1 MILNIEVLI
10 SFIIATATLAFSP
23 GPDNIFVLIQSATHG
38 KKSGFALVSGLM
50 SGCFVH
56 TSLVAFGLS
65 AFIQANEKLYW
76 ILKVF
81 GTAYMLFL
89 AFKVYKSK
97 QNFTKLTAEV
107 SQKRFFQLYKQ
118 GFIMNVLNPKVSIFF
133 LAFFP
138 AFVFSDSISLFKQF
152 YVLGFLFVLTSF
164 VVFSSYVILSGFL
177 SKLFFNSPKKIKL
190 LKRLQAGFFI
200 GIAVVILRG

>member
-1 MILNIEVLI
+1 MNIEVLI

-23 GPDNIFVLIQSATHG
+23 GPDNIFVLIQSATYG
-38 KKSGFALVSGLM
+38 KKYGFAVVCGLM
-50 SGCFVH
+50 SGCLVH

-65 AFIQANEKLYW
+65 AFIQSNEKLYW

-81 GTAYMLFL
+81 GAAYMLFL

-97 QNFTKLTAEV
+97 QNLSPLTTEV
-107 SQKRFFQLYKQ
+107 SQKKIIQLFKQ

-138 AFVFSDSISLFKQF
+138 AFIFSDSISLFKQF
-152 YVLGFLFVLTSF
+152 YVLGFLFIITSF
-164 VVFSSYVILSGFL
+164 VVFSSFVILSGFF
-177 SKLFFNSPKKIKL
+177 SKLFLNSSKKIKL
-190 LKRLQAGFFI
+190 LKRLQVGFFI
-200 GIAVVILRG
+200 GIAVLILRG

>member
-1 MILNIEVLI
+1 MNIEVLI

-23 GPDNIFVLIQSATHG
+23 GPDNIFVLIQSATYG
-38 KKSGFALVSGLM
+38 KKYGFAVVCGLM
-50 SGCFVH
+50 SGCLVH

-65 AFIQANEKLYW
+65 AFIQSNEKLYW

-81 GTAYMLFL
+81 GAAYMLFL

-97 QNFTKLTAEV
+97 QNLSPLTTEV
-107 SQKRFFQLYKQ
+107 SQKKIIQLFKQ

-138 AFVFSDSISLFKQF
+138 AFIFSNSISLFKQF
-152 YVLGFLFVLTSF
+152 YVLGFLFIITSF
-164 VVFSSYVILSGFL
+164 VVFSSFVILSGFF
-177 SKLFFNSPKKIKL
+177 SKLFLNSSKKIKL
-190 LKRLQAGFFI
+190 LKRLQVGFFI
-200 GIAVVILRG
+200 GIAALILRG

>member
-1 MILNIEVLI
+1 MNIEILI

-23 GPDNIFVLIQSATHG
+23 GPDNIFVLIQSATYG
-38 KKSGFALVSGLM
+38 KKSGMSVVCGLM
-50 SGCFVH
+50 SGCLVH

-65 AFIQANEKLYW
+65 AFIQTNEKLYW

-81 GTAYMLFL
+81 GAAYMLFL
-89 AFKVYKSK
+89 AYKVYKSK
-97 QNFTKLTAEV
+97 QNLNTLVTEV
-107 SQKRFFQLYKQ
+107 SQKKFIQLFKQ

-152 YVLGFLFVLTSF
+152 YILGFLFIITSF
-164 VVFSSYVILSGFL
+164 VVFSFFVILSGFF
-177 SKLFFNSPKKIKL
+177 SKLFLNSPKKIKL
-190 LKRLQAGFFI
+190 IKRLQVGFFI
-200 GIAVVILRG
+200 GIAVLILRG

>member
-1 MILNIEVLI
+1 MNIEVLI

-23 GPDNIFVLIQSATHG
+23 GPDNIFVLIQSATYG
-38 KKSGFALVSGLM
+38 KKSGFAVVCGLM
-50 SGCFVH
+50 SGCLVH

-65 AFIQANEKLYW
+65 AFIQASEKLYW

-81 GTAYMLFL
+81 GAAYMLFL

-97 QNFTKLTAEV
+97 QNLSPLPPKV
-107 SQKRFFQLYKQ
+107 SQKKFIQLFKQ

-138 AFVFSDSISLFKQF
+138 AFIFSDSISLFKQF
-152 YVLGFLFVLTSF
+152 YVLGFLFIITSF
-164 VVFSSYVILSGFL
+164 VVFSSFVILSGFF
-177 SKLFFNSPKKIKL
+177 SKLFLNSPKKIKL
-190 LKRLQAGFFI
+190 LKRLQVGFFI
-200 GIAVVILRG
+200 GIAVLILRG

>member
-1 MILNIEVLI
+1 MLNIEVLI

-23 GPDNIFVLIQSATHG
+23 GPDNIFVLIQSATYG
-38 KKSGFALVSGLM
+38 KKYGFAVVCGLM
-50 SGCFVH
+50 SGCLVH

-81 GTAYMLFL
+81 GAAYMLFL

-97 QNFTKLTAEV
+97 QNLSPLTTEV
-107 SQKRFFQLYKQ
+107 SQKKIIQLFKQ

-138 AFVFSDSISLFKQF
+138 AFIFSDSMALFKQF
-152 YVLGFLFVLTSF
+152 SVLGFLFIITSF
-164 VVFSSYVILSGFL
+164 VVFSSFVILSGFF
-177 SKLFFNSPKKIKL
+177 SKLFLDSPKKIKL
-190 LKRLQAGFFI
+190 LKRLQVGFFI
-200 GIAVVILRG
+200 GIAVLILRG

>member
-1 MILNIEVLI
+1 MNIEVLI

-23 GPDNIFVLIQSATHG
+23 GPDNIFVLIQSATYG
-38 KKSGFALVSGLM
+38 KKYGFAVVCGLM
-50 SGCFVH
+50 SGCLVH

-81 GTAYMLFL
+81 GAAYMLFL

-97 QNFTKLTAEV
+97 QNLSPLTTEV
-107 SQKRFFQLYKQ
+107 SQKKIIQLFKQ

-138 AFVFSDSISLFKQF
+138 AFIFSDSMALFKQF
-152 YVLGFLFVLTSF
+152 YVLGFLFIITSF
-164 VVFSSYVILSGFL
+164 VVFYSFVILSGFF
-177 SKLFFNSPKKIKL
+177 SKLFLDSPKKIKL
-190 LKRLQAGFFI
+190 LKRLQVGFFI
-200 GIAVVILRG
+200 GIAVLILRG

>member
-1 MILNIEVLI
+1 M
-10 SFIIATATLAFSP
+10 
-23 GPDNIFVLIQSATHG
+23 
-38 KKSGFALVSGLM
+38 VSGLM

-81 GTAYMLFL
+81 GALYMLFL

-97 QNFTKLTAEV
+97 QNFTKLTIEV
-107 SQKRFFQLYKQ
+107 SQKRFFQLYRQ

-164 VVFSSYVILSGFL
+164 VVFSSYVILSGFF
-177 SKLFFNSPKKIKL
+177 SKLFLNSPKKIKL

-200 GIAVVILRG
+200 GIAVLILRG

>member
-1 MILNIEVLI
+1 MNIEDLI

-23 GPDNIFVLIQSATHG
+23 GPDNIFVLIQSATYG
-38 KKSGFALVSGLM
+38 KKYGFAVVCGLM
-50 SGCFVH
+50 SGCLVH

-65 AFIQANEKLYW
+65 AFIQSNEKLYW

-81 GTAYMLFL
+81 GAAYMLFL

-97 QNFTKLTAEV
+97 QNLSPLTTEV
-107 SQKRFFQLYKQ
+107 SQKKIIQLFKQ

-138 AFVFSDSISLFKQF
+138 AFIFSNSISLFKQF
-152 YVLGFLFVLTSF
+152 YVLGFLFIITSF
-164 VVFSSYVILSGFL
+164 VVFSSFVILSGFF
-177 SKLFFNSPKKIKL
+177 SKLFLNSSKKIKL
-190 LKRLQAGFFI
+190 LKRLQVGFFI
-200 GIAVVILRG
+200 GIAVLILRG